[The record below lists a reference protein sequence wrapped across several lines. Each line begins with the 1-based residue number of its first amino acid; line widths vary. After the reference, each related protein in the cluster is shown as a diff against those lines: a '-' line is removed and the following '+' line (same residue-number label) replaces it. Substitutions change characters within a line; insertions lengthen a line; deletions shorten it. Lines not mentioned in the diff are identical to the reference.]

1 MNDSIINSIISL
13 AKADLD
19 ITAIWLYGSRS
30 TDNFSAESDYDLAV
44 LFSSRISTPLDNRL
58 RPELLAMDWQR
69 SINES
74 SIEISVIDVKQ
85 VMIPLA
91 FNAISGKLL
100 YCRNDGLRMSAEA
113 VICSKAELDFHHSKV
128 KYTNH
133 LTTE

>member
-19 ITAIWLYGSRS
+19 ITAIWLYGSRA
-30 TDNFSAESDYDLAV
+30 TDNFSAESDYDIAV
-44 LFSSRISTPLDNRL
+44 LFASRISDPLDNRL

-69 SINES
+69 NTIDTN
-74 SIEISVIDVKQ
+74 IEISVIDVNQ

-91 FNAISGKLL
+91 FNAISGRLL

-113 VICSKAELDFHHSKV
+113 IISSKAELDFHHASV
-128 KYTNH
+128 RHTNH
-133 LTTE
+133 LTTG

>member
-19 ITAIWLYGSRS
+19 ITAIWLYGSRA

-44 LFSSRISTPLDNRL
+44 LFSSRISDPLDNRL

-69 SINES
+69 TINDNNV
-74 SIEISVIDVKQ
+74 EISVIDVNQ

-100 YCRNDGLRMSAEA
+100 YCRDNGLRMSAEA
-113 VICSKAELDFHHSKV
+113 VICSKAELDFHHTRV
-128 KYTNH
+128 KHTNH
-133 LTTE
+133 VTTE